1 MSTVDAR
8 VATVAVDLD
17 PPLGARR
24 GDGLLQREALGDV
37 RLDLPGSVEIHQF
50 PEVLL
55 VARRIA
61 PDEIAPE
68 NTADVAAFQKR
79 EIEKNTKDSS
89 YVKDS
94 TATRFDAQGKKI
106 GEDRLHYEYHSR
118 SEKDT
123 QRLLDSIRQYK
134 AYKDS
139 LSIYRSKCDSLMK
152 TKEKSDTKVIKEPVS
167 KMQNI
172 FSHIGVLSCLTILV
186 IVIYIFLYVYERKHS

>member
-1 MSTVDAR
+1 MKWYDYNFWKTIVSITIAIYISMLIIGCGTPKTVTKQTYLKDELNERNFDSLFTTRMSYSFEQW
-8 VATVAVDLD
+8 L
-17 PPLGARR
+17 
-24 GDGLLQREALGDV
+24 
-37 RLDLPGSVEIHQF
+37 H
-50 PEVLL
+50 
-55 VARRIA
+55 
-61 PDEIAPE
+61 
-68 NTADVAAFQKR
+68 FQKR

>member
-1 MSTVDAR
+1 MKWYDYNFWKTIVSIMIAIYISMLIIGCGTPKTVTKQTYLKDELNERNFDSLFTTRMSYSFEQW
-8 VATVAVDLD
+8 L
-17 PPLGARR
+17 
-24 GDGLLQREALGDV
+24 
-37 RLDLPGSVEIHQF
+37 H
-50 PEVLL
+50 
-55 VARRIA
+55 
-61 PDEIAPE
+61 
-68 NTADVAAFQKR
+68 FQKR

>member
-1 MSTVDAR
+1 MKWYDYNFWKAVVSITLAMYVSLLIIGCGTPKTVTKQTYLKDELNEKKFDSLFTARMSHKFEQW
-8 VATVAVDLD
+8 L
-17 PPLGARR
+17 
-24 GDGLLQREALGDV
+24 
-37 RLDLPGSVEIHQF
+37 H
-50 PEVLL
+50 
-55 VARRIA
+55 
-61 PDEIAPE
+61 
-68 NTADVAAFQKR
+68 FQKR

-139 LSIYRSKCDSLMK
+139 LSIYKSKCDSLTE
-152 TKEKSDTKVIKEPVS
+152 TKEESDTKVIKEPVS
-167 KMQNI
+167 KRQNI
-172 FSHIGVLSCLTILV
+172 LSHIGVLICLTILV

>member
-1 MSTVDAR
+1 MKWHDYNFWKAIVSITIAIYISLLIIGCGTPKTVTKQTYLKDELNERNFDSLFTTRMSYSFEQW
-8 VATVAVDLD
+8 L
-17 PPLGARR
+17 
-24 GDGLLQREALGDV
+24 
-37 RLDLPGSVEIHQF
+37 H
-50 PEVLL
+50 
-55 VARRIA
+55 
-61 PDEIAPE
+61 
-68 NTADVAAFQKR
+68 FQKR

-94 TATRFDAQGKKI
+94 TATRFDVQGKKI

-118 SEKDT
+118 SEKDI

-139 LSIYRSKCDSLMK
+139 LSIYKSKCDSLTE
-152 TKEKSDTKVIKEPVS
+152 TKEESDTKVIKEPVS

>member
-1 MSTVDAR
+1 MMKWYDYNFWKTIVSITIAIYISMLIIGCGTPKTVTKQTYLKDELNERNFDSLFTTRMSYSFEQW
-8 VATVAVDLD
+8 L
-17 PPLGARR
+17 
-24 GDGLLQREALGDV
+24 
-37 RLDLPGSVEIHQF
+37 
-50 PEVLL
+50 
-55 VARRIA
+55 
-61 PDEIAPE
+61 
-68 NTADVAAFQKR
+68 NFQKR

-118 SEKDT
+118 TEKDT

-139 LSIYRSKCDSLMK
+139 ISIYKYKCDSLMK
-152 TKEKSDTKVIKEPVS
+152 VKKESDTKIIKEPVS
-167 KMQNI
+167 KMLNI
-172 FSHIGVLSCLTILV
+172 FSHIGVLICLTILV

>member
-1 MSTVDAR
+1 MKWYDYNFWKTVVSITIAMYVLQLIIGCGTPKTVTKQTYLKDELNERKFDSLFTTRMSHTFEQW
-8 VATVAVDLD
+8 L
-17 PPLGARR
+17 
-24 GDGLLQREALGDV
+24 
-37 RLDLPGSVEIHQF
+37 HY
-50 PEVLL
+50 
-55 VARRIA
+55 
-61 PDEIAPE
+61 
-68 NTADVAAFQKR
+68 QKR
-79 EIEKNTKDSS
+79 EIEKSTKDSS

-118 SEKDT
+118 TEKDT

-139 LSIYRSKCDSLMK
+139 ISIYKYKCDSLMK
-152 TKEKSDTKVIKEPVS
+152 VKKESDTKIIKEPVS

-172 FSHIGVLSCLTILV
+172 LSHIGVLSCLTILV

>member
-1 MSTVDAR
+1 MMKWHDYNFWKAIVSITLAIYISLLIIGCGTPKAVTKQTYLKDELNERKFDSLFTTRMSYSFEQW
-8 VATVAVDLD
+8 L
-17 PPLGARR
+17 
-24 GDGLLQREALGDV
+24 
-37 RLDLPGSVEIHQF
+37 H
-50 PEVLL
+50 
-55 VARRIA
+55 
-61 PDEIAPE
+61 
-68 NTADVAAFQKR
+68 FQKR

-139 LSIYRSKCDSLMK
+139 LSIYRSKCDSLTK
-152 TKEKSDTKVIKEPVS
+152 TKEESDTKVIKEPVS

-172 FSHIGVLSCLTILV
+172 FSHIGVFSFLLIWV

>member
-1 MSTVDAR
+1 MKWYDYNFWKAVVSITLAMYVSLLIIGCGTPKTVTKQTYLKDKLNERKFDSLFTARMSHTFEQW
-8 VATVAVDLD
+8 L
-17 PPLGARR
+17 
-24 GDGLLQREALGDV
+24 
-37 RLDLPGSVEIHQF
+37 HY
-50 PEVLL
+50 
-55 VARRIA
+55 
-61 PDEIAPE
+61 
-68 NTADVAAFQKR
+68 QKR

-139 LSIYRSKCDSLMK
+139 ISIYKYKCDSLMK
-152 TKEKSDTKVIKEPVS
+152 VKKESDTKIIKEPVS
-167 KMQNI
+167 KMLNI

>member
-1 MSTVDAR
+1 MMKWYDYNFWKAVVSITLTMYVSLLIIGCGTPKTVTKQTYLKDELNERKFDSLFTARMSYSFEQW
-8 VATVAVDLD
+8 L
-17 PPLGARR
+17 
-24 GDGLLQREALGDV
+24 
-37 RLDLPGSVEIHQF
+37 H
-50 PEVLL
+50 
-55 VARRIA
+55 
-61 PDEIAPE
+61 
-68 NTADVAAFQKR
+68 FQKR
-79 EIEKNTKDSS
+79 EIEKSTKDSS

-94 TATRFDAQGKKI
+94 TATRFDSQGKKI

-123 QRLLDSIRQYK
+123 QRLLDSIRLYK

-152 TKEKSDTKVIKEPVS
+152 VKKESDTKIIKEPVS

-172 FSHIGVLSCLTILV
+172 LSHIGVLICLTILV

>member
-1 MSTVDAR
+1 MKWYDYNFWKTIVSITIAMYVLQLIIGCGTPKTVTKQTYLKDELNERKFDSLFTTRMSHTFEQW
-8 VATVAVDLD
+8 L
-17 PPLGARR
+17 
-24 GDGLLQREALGDV
+24 
-37 RLDLPGSVEIHQF
+37 HY
-50 PEVLL
+50 
-55 VARRIA
+55 
-61 PDEIAPE
+61 
-68 NTADVAAFQKR
+68 QKR

-94 TATRFDAQGKKI
+94 TATRFDSQGKKI

-123 QRLLDSIRQYK
+123 QRLLDSIRLYK

-139 LSIYRSKCDSLMK
+139 ISIYKSKCDSLMK
-152 TKEKSDTKVIKEPVS
+152 AKKESDTKIIKEPVS

-172 FSHIGVLSCLTILV
+172 LSHIGVLICLTILV

>member
-1 MSTVDAR
+1 MKWHDYNFWKAIVGITLAIYISLLIIGCGTPKTVTKQTYLKDELNERNFDSLFTTRMSYSFEQW
-8 VATVAVDLD
+8 L
-17 PPLGARR
+17 
-24 GDGLLQREALGDV
+24 
-37 RLDLPGSVEIHQF
+37 H
-50 PEVLL
+50 
-55 VARRIA
+55 
-61 PDEIAPE
+61 
-68 NTADVAAFQKR
+68 FQKR

-118 SEKDT
+118 SEKDN

-139 LSIYRSKCDSLMK
+139 LSIYKSKCDSLTE
-152 TKEKSDTKVIKEPVS
+152 TKEESDTKVIKEPVS

-172 FSHIGVLSCLTILV
+172 FNHIGVLSCLTILI

>member
-1 MSTVDAR
+1 MKWHDYNFWKVVVSITLAMYVSLLIIGCGTPKTVTKQTYLKDELNERKFDSIFTTRMSYSFEQW
-8 VATVAVDLD
+8 L
-17 PPLGARR
+17 
-24 GDGLLQREALGDV
+24 
-37 RLDLPGSVEIHQF
+37 H
-50 PEVLL
+50 
-55 VARRIA
+55 
-61 PDEIAPE
+61 
-68 NTADVAAFQKR
+68 FQKR

-118 SEKDT
+118 SEKDN

-134 AYKDS
+134 AYKAS
-139 LSIYRSKCDSLMK
+139 LSIYKSKCDSLTE
-152 TKEKSDTKVIKEPVS
+152 TKEESDTKVIKEPVS

-172 FSHIGVLSCLTILV
+172 LSHIGVLICLTILV

>member
-1 MSTVDAR
+1 MKWYDYNFWKAVVSITIAIYISMLIIGCGTPKTVTKQTYLKDELNERNFDSLFATRMSYSFEQW
-8 VATVAVDLD
+8 L
-17 PPLGARR
+17 
-24 GDGLLQREALGDV
+24 
-37 RLDLPGSVEIHQF
+37 H
-50 PEVLL
+50 
-55 VARRIA
+55 
-61 PDEIAPE
+61 
-68 NTADVAAFQKR
+68 FQKR
-79 EIEKNTKDSS
+79 EIEKSTKDSS

-94 TATRFDAQGKKI
+94 TATRFDSQGKKI

-139 LSIYRSKCDSLMK
+139 ISIYKYKCDSLMK
-152 TKEKSDTKVIKEPVS
+152 VKKESDTKIIKEPVS

-172 FSHIGVLSCLTILV
+172 LSHIGVLICLTILV

>member
-1 MSTVDAR
+1 MMKWYDYNFWKTIVSITIAIYISMLIIGCGTPKTVTKQTYLKDELNERNFDSLFTTRMSYSFEQW
-8 VATVAVDLD
+8 L
-17 PPLGARR
+17 
-24 GDGLLQREALGDV
+24 
-37 RLDLPGSVEIHQF
+37 H
-50 PEVLL
+50 
-55 VARRIA
+55 
-61 PDEIAPE
+61 
-68 NTADVAAFQKR
+68 FQKR

-139 LSIYRSKCDSLMK
+139 LSIYRSKCDSLMR
-152 TKEKSDTKVIKEPVS
+152 TKKESDTKVIKEPVS

-172 FSHIGVLSCLTILV
+172 FSHIGVFSFLLIWV

>member
-1 MSTVDAR
+1 MKWYDYNFWKTIVSITLAIYISLLIIGCGTPKTVTKQTYLKDELNERNFDSLFTTRMSYSFEQW
-8 VATVAVDLD
+8 L
-17 PPLGARR
+17 
-24 GDGLLQREALGDV
+24 
-37 RLDLPGSVEIHQF
+37 H
-50 PEVLL
+50 
-55 VARRIA
+55 
-61 PDEIAPE
+61 
-68 NTADVAAFQKR
+68 FQKR

-118 SEKDT
+118 SEKDN

-139 LSIYRSKCDSLMK
+139 LSIYKSKCDSLTE
-152 TKEKSDTKVIKEPVS
+152 TKEESDTKVIKEPVS

-172 FSHIGVLSCLTILV
+172 LSHIGVLICLTILV

>member
-1 MSTVDAR
+1 MMKWYDYNFWKTIVSITIAIYISMLIIGCGTPKTVTKQTYLKDELNERNFDSLFTTRMSYSFEQW
-8 VATVAVDLD
+8 L
-17 PPLGARR
+17 
-24 GDGLLQREALGDV
+24 
-37 RLDLPGSVEIHQF
+37 H
-50 PEVLL
+50 
-55 VARRIA
+55 
-61 PDEIAPE
+61 
-68 NTADVAAFQKR
+68 FQKR

-167 KMQNI
+167 KMQNV